1 MNLPVIITP
10 FERIAIDVVGPLS
23 MTPRKN
29 RYVLTI
35 MDFSSRY
42 PEAVPLRR
50 IDTESVLEVLLH
62 FFSRFGLPREH
73 LSDRGSNFTATLM
86 KEVTKRLGIDHIQA
100 SPYHPETN
108 GMLER
113 WHGTLKAML
122 RKSGKGKE
130 KRDLL
135 LSM

>member
-1 MNLPVIITP
+1 MNLPVILTP
-10 FERIAIDVVGPLS
+10 FERNRDVVGPLP

-42 PEAVPLRR
+42 PEAGPL
-50 IDTESVLEVLLH
+50 
-62 FFSRFGLPREH
+62 SRFGLLRKL
-73 LSDRGSNFTATLM
+73 LSDRGTNFTAMLI
-86 KEVTKRLGIDHIQA
+86 KEVIKCLGIDHIQA

-122 RKSGKGKE
+122 RKSG
-130 KRDLL
+130 
-135 LSM
+135 